1 MSYFRLILRN
11 LFYYKFYSLLILTA
25 LSLGFLSQSVLLV
38 FKDGISKHLDK
49 NAKRLLGADLN
60 ISARRGITEEE
71 RNKIQNIFDSKE
83 IKVSDKS
90 ETVELYSMVSLPNKV
105 KQPIKLSLIIGV
117 QNSYP
122 LYGKVQMSDTNKN
135 EIRFSDLQANEV
147 IVSKDLFEQLQIKV
161 GESLN
166 FGGKDFK
173 VRGVVQDDST
183 VSWRGFSL
191 APYLYVKID
200 ALKGT
205 PLLQFGSTYWT
216 GLNYL
221 FEEPTIS
228 TEVFATAFHESFFN
242 DPSIKVKKPKESSQQ
257 LGRVFGYIGD
267 YLGLLALL
275 CIFLSLIGANYL
287 FQNFLNL
294 ILKQVALI
302 KSYGLSGIKIYA
314 FLVSHLIVLGVAS
327 SLLCI
332 GLSWG
337 IFPFINSQFN
347 LEGLNILQEVNLN
360 YVFLLTLSSS
370 LLLPILFTLPV
381 LKNYLKFEIYD
392 LFNFEHLASR
402 ISVGGKSLNYLPFII
417 IFYFLCVFNA
427 NSIKVGTIFFCTFFA
442 SFLLLYFFFLALLKF
457 AENKITNSNKIY
469 LDQYPF
475 LMMGLKNLF
484 TYKNSTILSI
494 LSLSLGALIIF
505 LVYQIEV
512 SLLTEVN
519 PEVKNKPSLF
529 LFDIQE
535 EQIDQYKKII
545 QKNNQEIQ
553 YLDPM
558 IRGRITHLND
568 EVFQVEKE
576 DKAFKTREEQSAER
590 FRNRAVNLTYST
602 KLKTSEKIVSGEF
615 IHEEFIDDG
624 ERLAAVSLERR
635 YARRI
640 GAGIDDILTF
650 DILGVE
656 IKAQV
661 TSIRSINW
669 SSFHP
674 NFFIVFQPNV
684 INLAPKTYLSTVA
697 NLEQKDL
704 TEIQLNI
711 QNKMPNVSMIS
722 VNELI
727 KKLTK
732 NLQMMALAIKSLAWM
747 CFICSLFVLLSIL
760 LNSLE
765 TRKYT
770 LGLLRVYGLSRGKLI
785 YMIWIEFLILLSLA
799 LVSAYALSTV
809 VAQLLGYFLFDS
821 VVTAVFLDT
830 LGIMFLILVISQLII
845 ITGTVFSKIFSIPKG
860 GLGDLLID

>member
-1 MSYFRLILRN
+1 MSYFRLVLRN
-11 LFYYKFYSLLILTA
+11 LFYYRFYSILILTA

-71 RNKIQNIFDSKE
+71 RNKIQGIFDSKQ
-83 IKVSDKS
+83 INVTDKS
-90 ETVELYSMVSLPNKV
+90 ETVELYSMISLPQKE
-105 KQPIKLSLIIGV
+105 KQPIKLTLIIGI
-117 QNSYP
+117 QENYP
-122 LYGKVQMSDTNKN
+122 LHGKVLMTDQLQS
-135 EIRFSDLQANEV
+135 EITFSQLKPNEV
-147 IVSKDLFEQLQIKV
+147 VVSKDLFEQLQIQI
-161 GESLN
+161 GETLN
-166 FGGKDFK
+166 FGGKDFT

-191 APYLYVKID
+191 APYLYVNLGS
-200 ALKGT
+200 LKGT

-221 FEEPTIS
+221 FEKPAEQ
-228 TEVFATAFHESFFN
+228 TEVFVTSFHETFFN

-257 LGRVFGYIGD
+257 MGRVFGYIGD

-302 KSYGLSGIKIYA
+302 KSYGLSGLKIYA
-314 FLVSHLIVLGVAS
+314 FLVSHLVVLGLSS
-327 SLLCI
+327 SLLCLF
-332 GLSWG
+332 LSWG
-337 IFPFINSQFN
+337 IFPLIDSQFN

-360 YVFLLTLSSS
+360 YVFLLTLGSS

-402 ISVGGKSLNYLPFII
+402 LSVGGKSLNYLPFVV

-427 NSIKVGTIFFCTFFA
+427 NSFKVGTIFFSTFFA
-442 SFLLLYFFFLALLKF
+442 SFLLLYFFFLTLLKF
-457 AENKITNSNKIY
+457 AEKTFAKSNKVY

-475 LMMGLKNLF
+475 LMTGLKNLF

-535 EQIDQYKKII
+535 EQIDSYKKII
-545 QKNNQEIQ
+545 QDNNQKIQ

-558 IRGRITHLND
+558 IRGRITHLNG
-568 EVFQVEKE
+568 EVFQVEKK

-590 FRNRAVNLTYST
+590 FRNRAVNLTYT
-602 KLKTSEKIVSGEF
+602 TQLKTSEKLVKGKFINDEF
-615 IHEEFIDDG
+615 VDDG
-624 ERLAAVSLERR
+624 NNLAAVSLERR

-656 IKAQV
+656 IRAKV
-661 TSIRSINW
+661 TSIRSVNW

-697 NLEQKDL
+697 DLSQEDL
-704 TEIQLNI
+704 TKIQL
-711 QNKMPNVSMIS
+711 QMQQEMPNVSMIS

-732 NLQMMALAIKSLAWM
+732 NLKLMAMAIKSLAWM
-747 CFICSLFVLLSIL
+747 CFVCSLFVLLSIL

-770 LGLLRVYGLSRGKLI
+770 LGLLRVYGLSRSKLI

-799 LVSAYALSTV
+799 LISAYALSTII
-809 VAQLLGYFLFDS
+809 AQLLGYFLFDS
-821 VVTAVFLDT
+821 VVTAVFVET
-830 LGIMFLILVISQLII
+830 LGIMFLILVVSQLII
-845 ITGTVFSKIFSIPKG
+845 ITGTVFSRVFSIPKG